1 MPHTQGPLDG
11 SLYATVT
18 KRRDSNTEPT
28 TNIQHLQQQQRL
40 HQLQQQHLQQQH
52 LQQQQ
57 QQQQNLLNQHQFTPE
72 QTPHRT
78 PAHNIGHHYPGQ
90 QQHSLSTPHTP
101 QHSTLQHH
109 SHHTPHPSNQH
120 LSQHQYHLSQHHH
133 HHHIHHQST
142 LPLQHSQASLQQ
154 HQQYLNSAHSNSQ
167 TPSHT
172 PAHPSL
178 STPSPQSAYMN
189 GRYAASVDSGFASS
203 LAPLS
208 PPTSDCPV
216 SSVSPA
222 SQATAVT
229 VCQPSSTDFH
239 IANQSQE
246 HSHQQPQQVLR
257 RFSDPNQLNMAPLQ
271 SSRGISSRADAR
283 QLDELLA
290 GMLLDIENIPDLR
303 PGQTPAPDIDS
314 IRCPDL
320 SWNSSRGR
328 SSSTRSGG
336 QPLSP
341 VNGYGGSHHG
351 GMSNHDS
358 MLDTSLS
365 LSAADDAPYHTRMD
379 SRPFSYGA
387 VTSSPVL
394 QRRRSPSPNSSPNRR
409 PSREP
414 MISRSGLESPRLVR
428 RMSGNVGAVTSNNT
442 TNNHQNTANSHHSTT
457 NNQHHTTNSYH
468 STNHHSEQH
477 SSGMVNST
485 IASVIGNSRR
495 SPSPSPE
502 PGSRGSTL
510 RRERSQTLTNRIMA
524 GDPSPPATLTRSHVS
539 RSASRLDDPDTIF
552 SPDALR

>member
-18 KRRDSNTEPT
+18 KRRNGSITSDT
-28 TNIQHLQQQQRL
+28 TINNIKNNSASLQHFQQQQRRLLQQQQA
-40 HQLQQQHLQQQH
+40 QDQHH
-52 LQQQQ
+52 S
-57 QQQQNLLNQHQFTPE
+57 FTPQ
-72 QTPHRT
+72 QTPHRSQ
-78 PAHNIGHHYPGQ
+78 HNIRPQYTT
-90 QQHSLSTPHTP
+90 QHSHSTPHTP
-101 QHSTLQHH
+101 QHHLIQSSIQHQN
-109 SHHTPHPSNQH
+109 HHTPHSTDQHLAQHQHH
-120 LSQHQYHLSQHHH
+120 LSQQQHHH

-142 LPLQHSQASLQQ
+142 LPPQHQQNIQQ
-154 HQQYLNSAHSNSQ
+154 HQQYLNSSHSTSQ

-172 PAHPSL
+172 PAHTHTHPSL
-178 STPSPQSAYMN
+178 STPSPQSAYIN

-208 PPTSDCPV
+208 PPTSDCQA

-222 SQATAVT
+222 SQPPASLG
-229 VCQPSSTDFH
+229 CQQPPTDCH
-239 IANQSQE
+239 TGNRSQE
-246 HSHQQPQQVLR
+246 LSHQNIQLSR
-257 RFSDPNQLNMAPLQ
+257 RFSDPNQLNMAPVTAVATRPLQ
-271 SSRGISSRADAR
+271 SSSGIPSRVDAR

-328 SSSTRSGG
+328 SSSNRSGVA
-336 QPLSP
+336 PLSP
-341 VNGYGGSHHG
+341 VNGYGGSSHHG
-351 GMSNHDS
+351 GGSNHDS
-358 MLDTSLS
+358 LLDTSLS
-365 LSAADDAPYHTRMD
+365 LSQADDAPYHSRMD

-394 QRRRSPSPNSSPNRR
+394 PRRRSPSPNSSPNRR

-428 RMSGNVGAVTSNNT
+428 RMSGSVGAT
-442 TNNHQNTANSHHSTT
+442 T
-457 NNQHHTTNSYH
+457 TTNSNTINNI
-468 STNHHSEQH
+468 SNSNNNHTSIITD
-477 SSGMVNST
+477 SSGMVNSN
-485 IASVIGNSRR
+485 IASVIGNHRR

-524 GDPSPPATLTRSHVS
+524 GEPSPPATLTRSHVT
-539 RSASRLDDPDTIF
+539 RSASRLDDPETMF
-552 SPDALR
+552 SPDTLR